1 MSSNI
6 FTSSIGKKFWM
17 ALIGLFLCMFMVV
30 HMGINLLL
38 LLEDRSYFDT
48 AVKIMSSPPV
58 KVLEIFLFGSIGLH
72 ILLGLFLQIQNW
84 LARPIGYAKKYCSET
99 SFFSKYMIW
108 TGGILLI
115 FMGIHLVHFFFYKV
129 GWFGFDPATVGVGAY
144 TDPCTGK
151 IVEANHNFYD
161 IARALYVD
169 RPIMCLIYI
178 GFMVLLAFH
187 LMHAFQSAFQSIG
200 WNHPTYTPIIKWVG
214 YVYAIAIPIGFAA
227 IPLYF
232 LFGGK

>member
-30 HMGINLLL
+30 HMSINLLL

-58 KVLEIFLFGSIGLH
+58 KVMEIFLFGSIGLH

-84 LARPIGYAKKYCSET
+84 LARPVRYAKKYCSET

-108 TGGILLI
+108 TGGIILI
-115 FMGIHLVHFFFYKV
+115 FMGIHMFHFFFYKV
-129 GWFGFDPATVGVGAY
+129 GWFGVDAANIGVGAF

-151 IVEANHNFYD
+151 ITEANHNFYD
-161 IARALYVD
+161 IARVLYVG
-169 RPIMCLIYI
+169 RPVMCLVYI

-214 YVYAIAIPIGFAA
+214 YIYAIVIPIGFAV

-232 LFGGK
+232 LFGGQ